1 MSWVTLMAP
10 TMGAS
15 GLGSARASA
24 GWGWAEPRA
33 HATPH
38 APERRRAPNA
48 MATIGP
54 APMTTVRTMVFTAG
68 GPRGVSRGE
77 LEHAPAPTMRISQA
91 ATPGVAQSIAEAA
104 RLLGRDEGEVWA
116 EAAREWLSHHLG
128 LVAIAAD
135 DANDDPPP
143 SAPAAAVAARRAG
156 RCWSVIDELLAD
168 LRAPAA

>member
-10 TMGAS
+10 TVGVN
-15 GLGSARASA
+15 GLGSAWASA
-24 GWGWAEPRA
+24 GWGWTEPRA
-33 HATPH
+33 QATPH

-48 MATIGP
+48 VATIVP
-54 APMTTVRTMVFTAG
+54 APMTTVRAMRITAG
-68 GPRGVSRGE
+68 GPRDE
-77 LEHAPAPTMRISQA
+77 LAPAPSPTTRISRG

-104 RLLGRDEGEVWA
+104 WLLGRDEGEIWA

-128 LVAIAAD
+128 LVALGAD

-143 SAPAAAVAARRAG
+143 TAPAAAVAARRAG
-156 RCWSVIDELLAD
+156 RCWSAIDELLAD